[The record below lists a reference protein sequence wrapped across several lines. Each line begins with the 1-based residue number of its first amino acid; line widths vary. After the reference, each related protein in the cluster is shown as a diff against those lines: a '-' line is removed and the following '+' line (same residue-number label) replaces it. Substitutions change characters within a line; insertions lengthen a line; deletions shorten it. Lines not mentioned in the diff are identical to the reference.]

1 MKTTNN
7 ELEKYINQSLH
18 EKFDKIA
25 VLKVSPK
32 SSIYVFKNKKTG
44 QKIIERISK
53 NRNDEVFRTTRNKGI
68 KNLTEIY
75 EVCSTEDYLITIEEF
90 IEGENLSNIISEK
103 RLSKKLAC
111 KYACQIC
118 NALIGLHERGIVHRD
133 IKPENIII
141 SNDSNAYLIDLSI
154 ARMINSSNKK
164 DTQSLGTVGYAA
176 PEQYGIIQSNSSTD
190 LYALGI
196 VLNQMIT
203 GMHPS
208 IETTRSVPLKRII
221 KKATSMQISRRYK
234 NAKQVRIRL
243 KILSKLYI

>member
-1 MKTTNN
+1 MNKTKND
-7 ELEKYINQSLH
+7 LEKYINQSLL
-18 EKFDKIA
+18 EKFDKTA
-25 VLKVSPK
+25 VLKKTPN
-32 SSIYVFKNKKTG
+32 SSIYVFTNKNTR
-44 QKIIERISK
+44 QKIVERISK
-53 NRNDEVFRTTRNKGI
+53 NRNDEVFRAIRNKEI
-68 KNLTEIY
+68 KNFAKIY

-111 KYACQIC
+111 KYAYQIC

-141 SNDSNAYLIDLSI
+141 SDDSNAYLIDLSI
-154 ARMINSSNKK
+154 ARMINCSNKI

-176 PEQYGIIQSNSSTD
+176 PEQYGIIQSTSSTD

-203 GMHPS
+203 GVHPA
-208 IETTRSVPLKRII
+208 IETPKGPI
-221 KKATSMQISRRYK
+221 KMVINKATSTQISKRYS
-234 NAKQVRIRL
+234 NAKKMQKAL
-243 KILSKLYI
+243 KYFT